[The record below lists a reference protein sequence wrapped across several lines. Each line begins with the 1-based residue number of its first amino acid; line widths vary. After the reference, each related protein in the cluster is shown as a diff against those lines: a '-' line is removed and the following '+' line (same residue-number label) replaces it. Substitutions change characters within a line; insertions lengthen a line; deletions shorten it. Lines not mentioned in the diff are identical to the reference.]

1 MKRFIDFKIQKQY
14 NHIGDDME
22 RLKNI
27 AVSEVLSAGRVYSPK
42 GRLDKMD
49 RRVCYGISFCR
60 EGQITYI
67 HNGRKYVSDSKH
79 AVILPEG
86 ASYTITGDKT
96 GTFPIINFTCSN
108 KLTDEFLV
116 YPVEDIDGIMGDFEL
131 IERMMLFSENRVKIM
146 SVFYSLIDKLIDND
160 TLCGA
165 IAPAVRY
172 IKKNYKDQGI
182 TVGLLAGECNVSEVY
197 LRKLFV
203 KHLKMTPKQYLQN
216 IRLQRAKQILS
227 EGRVKM
233 GDVSEQCG
241 FQSSY
246 NFSRFFKEK
255 MGLTPTEYASAKG
268 HRP

>member
-1 MKRFIDFKIQKQY
+1 
-14 NHIGDDME
+14 ME

-27 AVSEVLSAGRVYSPK
+27 TVCDVLSAGRVYSPK
-42 GRLDKMD
+42 GRLDEMD
-49 RRVCYGISFCR
+49 RRICYGISFCR
-60 EGQITYI
+60 EGQITYT

-96 GTFPIINFTCSN
+96 GTFPVINFTCKN
-108 KLTDEFLV
+108 KLTDEFLL
-116 YPVEDIDGIMGDFEL
+116 YPVEDIDGIMDDFEA

-146 SVFYSLIDKLIDND
+146 SVFYSLIDKLIEKD

-172 IKKNYKDQGI
+172 IKKNYREQNI
-182 TVGLLAGECNVSEVY
+182 TVGLLAGECNLSEVY

-203 KHLKMTPKQYLQN
+203 KHLKTTPKQYLQS
-216 IRLQRAKQILS
+216 IRLQRAKQLLS
-227 EGRVKM
+227 EGRVKIS
-233 GDVSEQCG
+233 DVSEQCG

-246 NFSRFFKEK
+246 NFSRFFKENT
-255 MGLTPTEYASAKG
+255 GLSPSEYAVQNKNS
-268 HRP
+268 RL